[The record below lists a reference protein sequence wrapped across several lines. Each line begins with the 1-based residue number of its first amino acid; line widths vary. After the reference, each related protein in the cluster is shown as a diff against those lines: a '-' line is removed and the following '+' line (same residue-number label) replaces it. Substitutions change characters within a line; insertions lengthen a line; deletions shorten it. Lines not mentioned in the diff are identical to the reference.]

1 MKHVDI
7 TNGIMRI
14 DTNTETFDIQQIQ
27 NRRFM
32 YNPQTGTLIL
42 SVQTQCNDYFYRCD
56 ARRPRYGG
64 RRNFEGYISGWINGG
79 NIHFLPSVPT
89 SVRSFYNKA
98 LDAIVMFYRNNAN
111 MKTAI
116 RGFGQSEPQPLENI
130 ITEREVDLMARQQA
144 ARKPETAEPSRASVQ
159 TIELSGE
166 TPYERMGEIMKKL
179 EEGVKNIFNSD
190 KYAEYLSCMSKFH
203 NYSFRNTLL
212 ILMQK
217 SDATMVAGYNA
228 WQNNHKRT
236 VKRGEHGIKIIAPSS
251 YKTKKQFEKI
261 NPATN
266 EPFIGWDNKPIM
278 EEREITIP
286 TFRVATVFDVSQTE
300 GEPLPSLGVDEL
312 TGNVADFKM
321 FYAALEKISPMP
333 IGYEDIDT
341 GAKGYC
347 NYEEQRIAIKNGM
360 SEVQQ
365 LKTLIHEIAHA
376 KLHAYDIKDKTE
388 QEETKDRHTRE
399 VEAESIA
406 YTVCQRYG
414 IDTSDYSFGYVA
426 GWSKDKELPE
436 LNASLDTIQKT
447 ANEIISGI
455 DDYYKELT
463 KDIEQTEHEPDNT
476 QYAGW
481 DFDGGHAA
489 VNTDA
494 NYLQI
499 FFDEKPDDNTRA
511 ELKANGFHWAP
522 KITAWQQPL
531 TDETLTIADKIE
543 CIKPLDGTLPSE
555 LREQITEPAQTAEQ
569 DGFTELSD
577 ADAAEGAKVFEQ
589 PTEQNTQAADEKPTV
604 AELESKA
611 KSGEP
616 ISLMDLADA
625 AKREQAE
632 KNAPTKKKTAEKKPS
647 IKKQLAENKAKSDKT
662 KSAPAQK
669 KEEICI

>member
-1 MKHVDI
+1 MKHIDI

-14 DTNTETFDIQQIQ
+14 DTNTETFDIQEIQ

-32 YNPQTGTLIL
+32 YSPQTGIL
-42 SVQTQCNDYFYRCD
+42 VLGIQIPTNDYFYRCD
-56 ARRPRYGG
+56 AERPHYGG

-79 NIHFLPSVPT
+79 GIHFLPSVPT
-89 SVRSFYNKA
+89 RVQSFYNKA

-116 RGFGQSEPQPLENI
+116 RGFGKPEPQPLENI

-144 ARKPETAEPSRASVQ
+144 ARKAETAEPSRSSVQ

-236 VKRGEHGIKIIAPSS
+236 VKRGERGIKIIAPSS
-251 YKTKKQFEKI
+251 YKTKKQVEKI

-266 EPFIGWDNKPIM
+266 EPFIGWDGKPLT

-347 NYEEQRIAIKNGM
+347 NYEEQRIVIKSGM

-376 KLHAYDIKDKTE
+376 KLHNIILDEIKDLPP
-388 QEETKDRHTRE
+388 EERKSKPEKE
-399 VEAESIA
+399 VEAESVA

-476 QYAGW
+476 QYSGW
-481 DFDGGHAA
+481 KFDGGHAA
-489 VNTDA
+489 INTDA

-499 FFDEKPDDNTRA
+499 FFDEKPDENIRA
-511 ELKANGFHWAP
+511 ELKANGFRWAS
-522 KITAWQQPL
+522 KISAWQQPL
-531 TDETLTIADKIE
+531 TDEAITAADKIE

-555 LREQITEPAQTAEQ
+555 LREQTAEQ
-569 DGFTELSD
+569 DDFKELSD
-577 ADAAEGAKVFEQ
+577 AAAAEGAKVFEQ
-589 PTEQNTQAADEKPTV
+589 PTEQDAQAADEKPTV

-625 AKREQAE
+625 AKREQAK
-632 KNAPTKKKTAEKKPS
+632 KNAPAKKKSAEKKPS
-647 IKKQLAENKAKSDKT
+647 IKKQLAENKAKSEKT
-662 KSAPAQK
+662 KSAPSKK